1 MTQELVDKF
10 KAYAEERRKEREA
23 STDRAGL
30 ARKRLQEIG
39 YLDKNGEVSK
49 AYSQEVTK
57 TQKKTKAIA

>member
-39 YLDKNGEVSK
+39 YLDENGEVSK

-57 TQKKTKAIA
+57 TQKKSKVVA

>member
-30 ARKRLQEIG
+30 ARKRLQKIG
-39 YLDKNGEVSK
+39 YLDENGKVSK
-49 AYSQEVTK
+49 AYSQDVAEP
-57 TQKKTKAIA
+57 QN